1 MNGLLNVESPQT
13 TTRPAPLDLR
23 SLSRAALVAA
33 LAIALPPVF
42 HAVKLGSIFLPMY
55 LPILAGAFFLSP
67 RHAALA
73 GATAPLVSAAL
84 TGMPPFYPPVA
95 LWMVGEL
102 AVAGGVVALVDGR
115 IHPRPVVSVA
125 AGLAAARA
133 VQAVL
138 VFLSAGLMD
147 LPARFLTT
155 AAFVAAWP
163 GMILALLAV
172 PVAVAILRRE
182 RT

>member
-1 MNGLLNVESPQT
+1 MEVPVNTE
-13 TTRPAPLDLR
+13 RPAPLDLR

-42 HAVKLGSIFLPMY
+42 HAVKLGSVFLPMY

-67 RHAALA
+67 VHAALA

-102 AVAGGVVALVDGR
+102 SAAGAVVSLVNVRTGVSP
-115 IHPRPVVSVA
+115 IVSVA
-125 AGLAAARA
+125 AGLLAARA

-138 VFLSAGLMD
+138 VFVSAELMQ
-147 LPARFLTT
+147 LPPRFLTL
-155 AAFVAAWP
+155 AAFVSAWP
-163 GMILALLAV
+163 GMLLALVAV
-172 PVAVAILRRE
+172 PAAVASLRRN

>member
-1 MNGLLNVESPQT
+1 MEN
-13 TTRPAPLDLR
+13 PATPGAQNPLDLR
-23 SLSRAALVAA
+23 SLSRAALIAA

-42 HAVKLGSIFLPMY
+42 HIFKLGSVLLPMY
-55 LPILAGAFFLSP
+55 LPILAGAFFLPP

-102 AVAGGVVALVDGR
+102 ASAGAVVALVDSR
-115 IHPRPVVSVA
+115 LHAPPVVSVA

-133 VQAVL
+133 TQAVL
-138 VFLSAGLMD
+138 VFASATLME
-147 LPARFLTT
+147 LPPRLLTL

-163 GMILALLAV
+163 GIVLAIVTV
-172 PVAVAILRRE
+172 PITVALLRRE
-182 RT
+182 RR